1 MALWIV
7 MAVLAAAA
15 ALPVLVPLFRA
26 DRMQPMAN
34 AAQSIYRD
42 QLDEV
47 ERDRGRG
54 LIAEQEAEAARTEI
68 ARRLLK
74 TSEAAGATVH
84 RTTPVQ
90 QRLAAAVVI
99 ALPMLALALYVVLGS
114 PGLPDQPLAARL
126 SAPIEKQDPAI
137 IVAKLESH
145 MASNPD
151 DATGWE
157 FLATIYARL
166 ERFEDE
172 ARAIGNLIRIRGVSA
187 DLETA
192 YGHALTRAND
202 GVVTKEARAAFEQG
216 NKLDPKAVGPR
227 FFLALALTQEGK
239 KDEAITAWHQL
250 LQGAPEDAGWVQMGR
265 RALASLEEAPA
276 TARARSERRRCP
288 GGAEPHPRAAARHDH
303 RHGRP
308 ACRPPGERTGRCR
321 RLGASDPVLHGA
333 RPERRCQGG
342 TRQGANGAG
351 RQGRPARTR
360 RERGEIG
367 RRPAMRKTPE

>member
-1 MALWIV
+1 M
-7 MAVLAAAA
+7 
-15 ALPVLVPLFRA
+15 
-26 DRMQPMAN
+26 
-34 AAQSIYRD
+34 
-42 QLDEV
+42 
-47 ERDRGRG
+47 
-54 LIAEQEAEAARTEI
+54 
-68 ARRLLK
+68 
-74 TSEAAGATVH
+74 
-84 RTTPVQ
+84 
-90 QRLAAAVVI
+90 
-99 ALPMLALALYVVLGS
+99 LGS

-166 ERFEDE
+166 ERFDDE

-265 RALASLEEAPA
+265 RALASLEGAPA
-276 TARARSERRRCP
+276 TAAPGPSDADVQAAQNLTPEQRLAMINGMVGQLAARLESEPGDAEGWARLIRSYMVLGRERRRQ
-288 GGAEPHPRAAARHDH
+288 GGA
-303 RHGRP
+303 
-308 ACRPPGERTGRCR
+308 
-321 RLGASDPVLHGA
+321 
-333 RPERRCQGG
+333 
-342 TRQGANGAG
+342 RQGANGAG